1 MVESVGIN
9 YGQVADNLPE
19 PGKVVKILSSLG
31 ISKVRIYDT
40 NPKILTAFA
49 NSEIELII
57 TVPDDMVGRLTDSD
71 QAVEWVTANVK
82 PFYPSTR
89 ISGIAVGNEV
99 YTTDDDALKTNLV
112 QAMVSIHKALVQLNL
127 NTSSIHVST
136 ANSLAVLQDSYPP
149 SSGSFKPELVNVIS
163 PFLRFLA
170 ATGAPFWINAY
181 PYFTYKDSHNL
192 VPLDYVLFNPN
203 VGMDDPFTKLH
214 YDNMLYAQVDAVV
227 FALAR
232 MGFGGVD
239 VRVAETGWP
248 SKGDSDEFGAT
259 AENARDYNKNL
270 VVRQIAGEGTPLRPD
285 RRLEVY
291 LFALFNEDLKPGP
304 TSERNY
310 GLYKPDGT
318 MSYNVGLTA
327 SATSAQSITLTSS
340 SQTALTSTASASSAS
355 PVTPITYYWI
365 TIYFLTYQCLITFQI
380 K

>member
-365 TIYFLTYQCLITFQI
+365 TICFLTYQCLITFQI